1 MAAACGPGQGRE
13 GGALPWRPRAVGPPA
28 RDPASEPLGSPRLVS
43 SRARRG
49 RTDSLPGPVQHQRRC
64 GPRTTVCAADAQSR
78 TSRRR
83 PGRRRAGPAAAAP
96 PGRDGAGGPWPGDG
110 AAPRARACGEARA
123 CTATSLPA
131 VQGREGLRRGPFR
144 RGWRSPGR
152 RRGAPPL
159 EGGPGGRRLA
169 ATALSPP
176 ACGLASSGRCV
187 IKHAGPGMIRYQ
199 ASLVV
204 IESHVKRNL
213 KYLNN

>member
-1 MAAACGPGQGRE
+1 MAAESGRPACPGPGE
-13 GGALPWRPRAVGPPA
+13 RAA
-28 RDPASEPLGSPRLVS
+28 RLSPPRLLTGETGP
-43 SRARRG
+43 SR
-49 RTDSLPGPVQHQRRC
+49 LPSGTRAGSAGVTRRC

-83 PGRRRAGPAAAAP
+83 PSRRRAGPAAAAP

-123 CTATSLPA
+123 CTATSQPA
-131 VQGREGLRRGPFR
+131 VQGREGLRWGPFR

-169 ATALSPP
+169 AAALSSP

-187 IKHAGPGMIRYQ
+187 IKHAGAGMIRYQ

-213 KYLNN
+213 KYLNNKNV